1 METREV
7 FSGSPSPRD
16 LWLQLSRLIF
26 SIPILCLHGDVQP
39 YDTII
44 VTFDSI
50 DLCAPCL
57 DETASEM
64 EDSEVSLQ
72 VEIEADYA

>member
-1 METREV
+1 MEPREV
-7 FSGSPSPRD
+7 FSGSLSPRD
-16 LWLQLSRLIF
+16 LWLQIPRLIF

-44 VTFDSI
+44 TTFDSL
-50 DLCAPCL
+50 DLCSPCL
-57 DETASEM
+57 DKAASQM